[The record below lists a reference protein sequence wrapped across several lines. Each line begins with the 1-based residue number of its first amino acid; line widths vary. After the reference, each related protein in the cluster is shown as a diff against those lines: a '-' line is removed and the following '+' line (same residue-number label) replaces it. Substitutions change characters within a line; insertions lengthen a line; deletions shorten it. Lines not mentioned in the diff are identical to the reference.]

1 LAIKGIHRGKELDL
15 EQAAYHIPG
24 LGLRAKTAPDLAKQS
39 PTSLDH
45 LIDREGEKHQQ
56 G

>member
-1 LAIKGIHRGKELDL
+1 LAIKGIHGGKELDL
-15 EQAAYHIPG
+15 EQAAYHVPE
-24 LGLRAKTAPDLAKQS
+24 LGLRAQSAADLAKQS

-45 LIDREGEKHQQ
+45 LIDGEGEQPEQ